1 MIDAATALTFSLAAN
16 PGVYALL
23 LGSGVS
29 RAADIPTGWEIV
41 ENLAL
46 RLAAAQDA
54 DPSDPMA
61 WFEETYGETPS
72 YSSLMEAL
80 AATPGERRSLLHGYI
95 EPTPEEAERSQKT
108 PTAAHRS
115 IARLVRDGIVR
126 VIVTTNFDRLLET
139 ALREEGVEPAV
150 VSTEDGVRGM
160 APLIHQRCLVL
171 KVHGD
176 YLDTR
181 ILNTD
186 GELSAYGSDL
196 NNLLDRIFDDHG
208 LIICGWSGDWDPA
221 LRAAVLRAPNRRYPL
236 YWAARREPAGLAA
249 DLMSARDGRWVGIE
263 SADAFFATLQQG
275 VETQRALARPH
286 PLSVELFAGA
296 LKRGLAAGPPRVA
309 LGDLLQTE
317 ARRAMIRIDSA
328 EVLGQRVLAETEE
341 AEFWRRVDLFES
353 TTEPL
358 VRAFEILGRWGDGNE
373 TQQVRDLLYTFHRP
387 SHQSGRVLWNELGGY
402 PAVLLWYAYG
412 MGAAKAGRFLQLHSW
427 LSLPFRNA
435 GRGGESPAV
444 STLFLWEF
452 GGSRE
457 GWWGARLAD
466 PSRFA
471 FSSYLSARLRA
482 VLSSEF
488 VSAADFDRSIEL
500 FELLATLRHLQG
512 ATTKASLS
520 EPVARGG
527 VSLPSPVG
535 RLAKGGFREAPPLIQ
550 SLNRPEEID
559 RLIQADFFDGDVE
572 WLKLALE
579 RIAAV
584 HSDPFANF

>member
-29 RAADIPTGWEIV
+29 RAAEIPTGWEIV

-46 RLAAAQDA
+46 RLATAQGA
-54 DPSDPMA
+54 NPSDPTA
-61 WFEETYGETPS
+61 WFQETYGEAPS
-72 YSSLMEAL
+72 YSRLMEAL
-80 AATPGERRSLLHGYI
+80 AATPSERRSLLHSYI
-95 EPTPEEAERSQKT
+95 EPTPEETERGQKT
-108 PTAAHRS
+108 PTAAHRA
-115 IARLVRDGIVR
+115 IARLVRDGVVR

-139 ALREEGVEPAV
+139 ALREEGVEPTV

-160 APLIHQRCLVL
+160 APLIHQRCLL
-171 KVHGD
+171 IKVHGD

-186 GELSAYGSDL
+186 GELSGYGQDL
-196 NNLLDRIFDDHG
+196 NTLLDRTFDDHG
-208 LIICGWSGDWDPA
+208 LIVCGWSGDWDPA

-236 YWAARREPAGLAA
+236 FWAARREPTGTAA
-249 DLMSARDGRWVGIE
+249 DLMSARGGRWVGIE

-275 VETQRALARPH
+275 VETQRTLARPH
-286 PLSVELFAGA
+286 PLSVEMFAGA
-296 LKRGLAAGPPRVA
+296 LKRNLAAAPPRVA

-317 ARRAMIRIDSA
+317 ARRAMTRIDAA

-341 AEFWRRVDLFES
+341 AEFWRRIDLFES
-353 TTEPL
+353 ALEPL
-358 VRAFEILGRWGDGNE
+358 VRAFEILGRWGDGHE
-373 TQQVRDLLYTFHRP
+373 TQQVRDLLYAFNRP
-387 SHQSGRVLWNELGGY
+387 SHQSGRVLWNELGAY

-412 MGAAKAGRFLQLHSW
+412 LGAAKAGRLRQLHAW
-427 LSLPFRNA
+427 LSLPFRDA
-435 GRGGESPAV
+435 GRGGEFLAV
-444 STLFLWEF
+444 NTLFLWEF
-452 GGSRE
+452 AGSRE
-457 GWWGARLAD
+457 GWWPARLAG

-471 FSSYLSARLRA
+471 FGDHLRARLKL

-500 FELLATLRHLQG
+500 FELLATLRHLQA

-520 EPVARGG
+520 EPVARGR

-535 RLAKGGFREAPPLIQ
+535 LLSKGGFREAPPRIQ
-550 SLNRPEEID
+550 ALKRPEEID
-559 RLIQADFFDGDVE
+559 RLIQADFFDGDAD

-584 HSDPFANF
+584 HSDPFSDI